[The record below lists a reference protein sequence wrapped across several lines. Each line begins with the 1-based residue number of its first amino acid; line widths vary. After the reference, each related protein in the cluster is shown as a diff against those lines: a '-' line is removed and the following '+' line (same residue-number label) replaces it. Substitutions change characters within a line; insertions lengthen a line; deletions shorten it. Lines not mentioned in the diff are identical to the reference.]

1 MRSAQR
7 LAKAFVWVGGLAL
20 LAALFGPAEP
30 WGPVD
35 LGATGAAVFM
45 LCVAAMVWLFANGA
59 DKIFPA
65 DVSLGE
71 RRAWVGLLFGAIV
84 LVVYARQLWVLS
96 QGAAVP
102 ETIDVLFSHHFI
114 QRLIALL
121 IAWSVLSNLVGR
133 DAGAIHADERDLR
146 MQGRADRV
154 GNWALTL
161 IVMACVAV
169 LALVPAAQLAW
180 WLSPIVLAN
189 VLIGLLIAKAL
200 VEYLALT
207 LQYRAARA

>member
-1 MRSAQR
+1 MWSARR
-7 LAKAFVWVGGLAL
+7 LAKIFLLMGALAA

-35 LGATGAAVFM
+35 LGSTGAAVFM
-45 LCVAAMVWLFANGA
+45 LCVAAMVWLLTTRAEE
-59 DKIFPA
+59 IFPE
-65 DVSLGE
+65 DISIGE
-71 RRAWVGLLFGAIV
+71 RRAWVGLLFGGIV

-96 QGAAVP
+96 QGGAAP
-102 ETIDVLFSHHFI
+102 ETVDALFSHRFI
-114 QRLIALL
+114 QRLIVLL
-121 IAWSVLSNLVGR
+121 VVWSVLSHLVGR
-133 DAGAIHADERDLR
+133 DAGAIHADERDLHVR
-146 MQGRADRV
+146 GRADRAAD
-154 GNWALTL
+154 WALTL
-161 IVMACVAV
+161 IVIGCVAV